1 MNNGLAQLPIGNLAA
16 HQENLSLLAL
26 PPPIASPS
34 IAGGPTN
41 LPRAHQLA
49 LPGPA
54 SYMNP
59 PAPKYP
65 PPPGFAKALPPPQ
78 DLLPPIY
85 FNKAGMPQLPALP
98 SFEPQPKVATPPAT
112 GVGGGHLGGM
122 RAISPRNA
130 GAKPPP
136 PAILPPT
143 MASTPPPPMEGS
155 SEVRGLGGPPP
166 PAHPKPPPGPP
177 GMSTEGSHF
186 AVREETDFCVLDGSR
201 QSGSEASRSPSR
213 TPVEEIPDL
222 FAGEGG
228 RDEVSS
234 EEGGM
239 ERPPPPPRPP
249 NLNLSGSNMPNL
261 PTYGAS
267 FEPKTPSM
275 PPPSTR
281 GFLPATPK
289 GMPPIIPFGTM
300 RPDTMVQRGQP
311 PAFHPAPFKM
321 PPPPGMPRVGGGGPP
336 GMPPGAGGV
345 TGYELAIPRPPGADA
360 GPPGLGVPGPGF
372 PGPISPGVPLPP
384 PPPRED
390 DSAFVRRVRLIYMDR
405 VMREHQKQEILELDA
420 VGRPVPNWVFNL
432 STVMPYLTA
441 AAFLLGCIC
450 VILIYAIK
458 FDAWQEEHW

>member
-98 SFEPQPKVATPPAT
+98 SFEPQPKVATPPVAV
-112 GVGGGHLGGM
+112 GGGGHLGGM

-143 MASTPPPPMEGS
+143 MASTPPPPMDEGS

-186 AVREETDFCVLDGSR
+186 AVREERDFCVLDGSR
-201 QSGSEASRSPSR
+201 RSGSEASRSPSR

-234 EEGGM
+234 EEGGALSGAEEDIEEDAN
-239 ERPPPPPRPP
+239 ERIRNVEPCLADGGDLHDEVGFAEGEHTMQPPPPPPP
-249 NLNLSGSNMPNL
+249 
-261 PTYGAS
+261 
-267 FEPKTPSM
+267 
-275 PPPSTR
+275 
-281 GFLPATPK
+281 
-289 GMPPIIPFGTM
+289 
-300 RPDTMVQRGQP
+300 
-311 PAFHPAPFKM
+311 
-321 PPPPGMPRVGGGGPP
+321 GPP
-336 GMPPGAGGV
+336 G
-345 TGYELAIPRPPGADA
+345 
-360 GPPGLGVPGPGF
+360 
-372 PGPISPGVPLPP
+372 
-384 PPPRED
+384 
-390 DSAFVRRVRLIYMDR
+390 RVFCSR
-405 VMREHQKQEILELDA
+405 
-420 VGRPVPNWVFNL
+420 
-432 STVMPYLTA
+432 
-441 AAFLLGCIC
+441 
-450 VILIYAIK
+450 
-458 FDAWQEEHW
+458 